1 MEVRLKLESRY
12 WQKLLVL
19 LKKASYI
26 HDIQI
31 VHTDGD
37 NQEMVYSNN
46 DIEDDYAVLPPEREA
61 LLHLSD
67 WDDESIQKIEQAHTS
82 FNQLTAKTW

>member
-26 HDIQI
+26 YDVQI
-31 VHTDGD
+31 VHTDID
-37 NQEMVYSNN
+37 NQDDVFFNN
-46 DIEDDYAVLPPEREA
+46 NLEDDYLVLPSEREA

-67 WDDESIQKIEQAHTS
+67 WDGESIQKIEQAHSS